1 MGRDSQVFLIEYF
14 RWDLISRI
22 QYLDIDKLPSWS
34 WSWRGGNAHDLLT
47 YAMAWDN
54 YGEKRRDPREISVVR
69 VQWSR
74 RVGGGRTRPRRRAR
88 RRGAARGGAWATWA
102 NGGHAAGRA
111 ARRGATWPAA
121 ARGCGC
127 FEDLIGWGR
136 GGRGRI
142 AAVGVN
148 RVDGWM
154 DGWTCSDPWC
164 WPFWGWGWGWSTTD
178 LSVSV
183 TVFFGH
189 LIRRCLDH
197 SKSPHFLLFLYSSL
211 FFWGEGSVGF
221 FFL

>member
-1 MGRDSQVFLIEYF
+1 MPMTYWHMR
-14 RWDLISRI
+14 
-22 QYLDIDKLPSWS
+22 
-34 WSWRGGNAHDLLT
+34 WRGIITAKS
-47 YAMAWDN
+47 
-54 YGEKRRDPREISVVR
+54 GEIRGRSRSFVCNEVAGWEEEGRGRGVARCAARRGRG
-69 VQWSR
+69 
-74 RVGGGRTRPRRRAR
+74 VGDVGERRPRR
-88 RRGAARGGAWATWA
+88 GARGG
-102 NGGHAAGRA
+102 
-111 ARRGATWPAA
+111 RGATWPAA

>member
-1 MGRDSQVFLIEYF
+1 MR
-14 RWDLISRI
+14 
-22 QYLDIDKLPSWS
+22 
-34 WSWRGGNAHDLLT
+34 WRGIITAKS
-47 YAMAWDN
+47 
-54 YGEKRRDPREISVVR
+54 GEIRGR
-69 VQWSR
+69 SR
-74 RVGGGRTRPRRRAR
+74 SFVCNEVAGWEEEGGGTRPRRRAR

-154 DGWTCSDPWC
+154 DGWMDWY
-164 WPFWGWGWGWSTTD
+164 
-178 LSVSV
+178 
-183 TVFFGH
+183 GH
-189 LIRRCLDH
+189 
-197 SKSPHFLLFLYSSL
+197 K
-211 FFWGEGSVGF
+211 
-221 FFL
+221 